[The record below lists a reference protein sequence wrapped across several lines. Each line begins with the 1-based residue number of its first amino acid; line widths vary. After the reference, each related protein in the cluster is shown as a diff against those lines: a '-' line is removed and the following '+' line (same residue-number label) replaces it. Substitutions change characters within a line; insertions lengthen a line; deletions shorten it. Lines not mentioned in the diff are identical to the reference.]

1 MVISAL
7 VGAMEAEGG
16 FFAAWGILFIFF
28 ACFGLLS
35 TIFWIWML
43 ADCLINESSRGNDKI
58 IWALVILLT
67 HFLGAFLYFVI
78 RRPQRKREVG
88 H

>member
-1 MVISAL
+1 MNP
-7 VGAMEAEGG
+7 EGG
-16 FFAAWGILFIFF
+16 FFAGSIVFIFF
-28 ACFGLLS
+28 ACFGLVF

-43 ADCLINESSRGNDKI
+43 ADCLINESSQGNDKI

-67 HFLGAFLYFVI
+67 HFVGAFLYFVV
-78 RRPQRKREVG
+78 RRPRRIKELG